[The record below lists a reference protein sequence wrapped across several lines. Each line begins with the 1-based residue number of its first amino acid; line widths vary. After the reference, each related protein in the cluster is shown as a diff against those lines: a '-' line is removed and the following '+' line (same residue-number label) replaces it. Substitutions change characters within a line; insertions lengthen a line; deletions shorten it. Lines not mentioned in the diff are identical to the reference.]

1 MCEAGEIVELGGE
14 EVKEMGVHR
23 ITSEAA
29 KAYAARERVLG
40 SGISILGYAAERVS
54 ELEKETLEKCGDA
67 AGNLLPYAPG
77 YAGKLML
84 ITARLFWALAG
95 VPEKEMKVVPLEE
108 LEKELE
114 DLRKEVGAE

>member
-1 MCEAGEIVELGGE
+1 
-14 EVKEMGVHR
+14 MGVHR

-29 KAYAARERVLG
+29 RAYAARERVLG

-54 ELEKETLEKCGDA
+54 ELSRDTLERCGDA

-95 VPEKEMKVVPLEE
+95 VPEKEMKVIPLEE
-108 LEKELE
+108 LERELE
-114 DLRKEVGAE
+114 ALKDEIHAE